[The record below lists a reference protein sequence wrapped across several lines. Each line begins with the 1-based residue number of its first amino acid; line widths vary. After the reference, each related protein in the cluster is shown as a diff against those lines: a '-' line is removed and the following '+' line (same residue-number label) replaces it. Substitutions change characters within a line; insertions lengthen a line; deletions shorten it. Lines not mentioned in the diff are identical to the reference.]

1 MSTAATVDSVATL
14 HGAGGF
20 SLKPYAKETKYE
32 FLRLLRARS
41 FSFSTIG
48 FPVCF
53 YLLFGVVAAGGGA
66 ESSQRAT
73 YLLATY
79 AVFGLV
85 GSSLFGLCSTI
96 ANERAQGWLE
106 LKQASPMPR
115 MAYLLAKLLTAMAF
129 ALIIFGILLLCG
141 TTMAHVH
148 FTFTQIVKL
157 MATVILG
164 VFPFASMGI
173 LLASLVPPNA
183 SIGFVNLIYLPM
195 SFLSGLWFP
204 LLGLPRWIQKM
215 APVWPTW
222 HLGQLALHDVGLPFT
237 AMQATG
243 VTSQWSVA
251 GHVIWLAVFSAVC
264 LAIAARRF
272 RASAMKA

>member
-1 MSTAATVDSVATL
+1 MSTAVATL
-14 HGAGGF
+14 PF
-20 SLKPYAKETKYE
+20 SLKPYSKETKYE
-32 FLRLLRARS
+32 FLRLFRARS
-41 FSFSTIG
+41 FTFSTIG
-48 FPVCF
+48 FPVSF
-53 YLLFGVVAAGGGA
+53 YLLFGVVAGGSHNEQIG
-66 ESSQRAT
+66 RAT

-115 MAYLLAKLLTAMAF
+115 SAYLLSKLFSAMAF
-129 ALIIFGILLLCG
+129 ALIIFSLLLLCG

-148 FTFTQIVKL
+148 FTAAQMVKL
-157 MATVILG
+157 VLTVILG

-173 LLASLVPPNA
+173 LLATLVPPNA
-183 SIGFVNLIYLPM
+183 AVGFVNLIYLPM

-204 LLGLPRWIQKM
+204 LDGLPAWIQKI

-222 HLGQLALHDVGLPFT
+222 HLGQLALHDVGVPM
-237 AMQATG
+237 A
-243 VTSQWSVA
+243 WSVVA
-251 GHVIWLAVFSAVC
+251 HVLWLAVFSGVC
-264 LAIAARRF
+264 LLIAAQRF

>member
-1 MSTAATVDSVATL
+1 MSTTATL
-14 HGAGGF
+14 PF
-20 SLKPYAKETKYE
+20 SLKPYSKETKYE
-32 FLRLLRARS
+32 FLRLFRARS
-41 FSFSTIG
+41 FTFSTIG
-48 FPVCF
+48 FPVSF
-53 YLLFGVVAAGGGA
+53 YLLFGVLASGSHVEQTG
-66 ESSQRAT
+66 RAM

-79 AVFGLV
+79 SVFGLT

-115 MAYLLAKLLTAMAF
+115 FAYLLAKLLTAMAF
-129 ALIIFGILLLCG
+129 ALIIFGLLLLCG
-141 TTMAHVH
+141 VTLAHVH
-148 FTFTQIVKL
+148 FTAAQMVKL
-157 MATVILG
+157 LLTVILG

-204 LLGLPRWIQKM
+204 LDGLPGWIQKM

-222 HLGQLALHDVGLPFT
+222 HLGQLALHDVGVPMT
-237 AMQATG
+237 
-243 VTSQWSVA
+243 WSVA
-251 GHVIWLAVFSAVC
+251 AHVLWLAGFSIVC
-264 LAIAARRF
+264 LLIAAQRF

>member
-1 MSTAATVDSVATL
+1 MSTTARMSPVATPSIP
-14 HGAGGF
+14 F
-20 SLKPYAKETKYE
+20 SLKPYSKETKYE
-32 FLRLLRARS
+32 FLRLFRARS
-41 FSFSTIG
+41 FTFSTIG

-53 YLLFGVVAAGGGA
+53 YLLFGVVEGGSHA
-66 ESSQRAT
+66 EQVGRAT

-79 AVFGLV
+79 SVFGLV

-115 MAYLLAKLLTAMAF
+115 MAYLLAKLLTAIAF

-141 TTMAHVH
+141 MTMAHVH
-148 FTFTQIVKL
+148 FSAGQMVKL
-157 MATVILG
+157 VLTVILG

-204 LLGLPRWIQKM
+204 LNGLPGWIQKI
-215 APVWPTW
+215 APIWPTW
-222 HLGQLALHDVGLPFT
+222 HLGQLALHDVGVPM
-237 AMQATG
+237 A
-243 VTSQWSVA
+243 WSVA
-251 GHVIWLAVFSAVC
+251 AHVLWLAGFSVVC
-264 LAIAARRF
+264 VALAARRF